1 MRSRILFTFLL
12 AALLFGAYGY
22 RENSS
27 AQSTSTG
34 KQAKSGTPVSAD
46 EFWTTDWDKA
56 LAAAKSQKKPVIIDF
71 YTDWCVWCKRLDK
84 ETYAAPEIRKRL
96 KEGWVGVKVNP
107 EDGSKKGTFNGK
119 VLSYAEIAYLLKVR
133 GYPTIIFLDKEGN
146 LVNLNAA
153 INFVPREPFG
163 PLLDYVKYEL
173 YKKNILLEKYVQDSM
188 RK

>member
-1 MRSRILFTFLL
+1 MRSRVVFTFLL

-22 RENSS
+22 LGDSS
-27 AQSTSTG
+27 AQSKSTG
-34 KQAKSGTPVSAD
+34 KQAKVSAD
-46 EFWTTDWDKA
+46 DFWTTDWDKA

-71 YTDWCVWCKRLDK
+71 YTDWCGWCKKLDK
-84 ETYAAPEIRKRL
+84 ETYAAPEIQKRL

-107 EDGSKKGTFNGK
+107 EDESKKGTLNGK
-119 VLSYAEIAYLLKVR
+119 VMSYAEIAYIFKVR

-163 PLLDYVKYEL
+163 PLLDYVRYEL
-173 YKKNILLEKYVQDSM
+173 YKKNILLKKYVQDSM